1 MSVFRSVIRP
11 TDWLGFLWHLYS
23 VTIQASGAVLAS
35 AGDGS
40 DMLLATACRAYS
52 AYEDAG
58 AFVPLQVQYMERH
71 SAAGLI
77 PGER

>member
-1 MSVFRSVIRP
+1 MFGLLDSVIA
-11 TDWLGFLWHLYS
+11 
-23 VTIQASGAVLAS
+23 QASGAVLAT

-40 DMLLATACRAYS
+40 DMLLATACRAHS
-52 AYEDAG
+52 GYEDVG

-77 PGER
+77 PGV